1 MPVFIIPWL
10 FDIETIFK
18 YSVFFSNI
26 YLEILQEG
34 EEMKEEK
41 G

>member
-10 FDIETIFK
+10 FDVETIFK
-18 YSVFFSNI
+18 YSVFYNI
-26 YLEILQEG
+26 YLESLQEG